1 MGQYQ
6 RKHQRKT
13 RRVRFTWLYG
23 VISALLIL
31 AAVVGGCIVFFRVDT
46 INVQGNSRYTQEEI
60 VAASGIEQ
68 GDNMFLIN
76 KFQVIDQMI
85 SQLTYLDDVTIR
97 RGLPSTL
104 NVTVTECTVA
114 GAVRNGE
121 NGEWWLVSS
130 GGKLLE
136 RQEESGDYLQ
146 VTGLTLSAPSEGT
159 SLAVAEEQQSQRQA
173 LVDLLSALEEREML
187 SQTQAIDLT
196 SSSTVTMQYAGRLT
210 VRMKLS
216 ADFDYDVRVLATVM
230 AEYVESKWPAEDTG
244 TLDMT
249 LDDGLPHLIRDA
261 SEN

>member
-104 NVTVTECTVA
+104 NVT
-114 GAVRNGE
+114 
-121 NGEWWLVSS
+121 SS
-130 GGKLLE
+130 
-136 RQEESGDYLQ
+136 R
-146 VTGLTLSAPSEGT
+146 
-159 SLAVAEEQQSQRQA
+159 
-173 LVDLLSALEEREML
+173 
-187 SQTQAIDLT
+187 
-196 SSSTVTMQYAGRLT
+196 
-210 VRMKLS
+210 
-216 ADFDYDVRVLATVM
+216 
-230 AEYVESKWPAEDTG
+230 
-244 TLDMT
+244 
-249 LDDGLPHLIRDA
+249 
-261 SEN
+261 

>member
-60 VAASGIEQ
+60 VAASGIER

-136 RQEESGDYLQ
+136 RISHKGRKFYGCEHYPECDFVSWDMPVREKCPVCGSMMVLKRGRKGAMAHVCTNETCRHRVELAAPEGDD
-146 VTGLTLSAPSEGT
+146 SAE
-159 SLAVAEEQQSQRQA
+159 
-173 LVDLLSALEEREML
+173 
-187 SQTQAIDLT
+187 
-196 SSSTVTMQYAGRLT
+196 
-210 VRMKLS
+210 
-216 ADFDYDVRVLATVM
+216 
-230 AEYVESKWPAEDTG
+230 
-244 TLDMT
+244 
-249 LDDGLPHLIRDA
+249 
-261 SEN
+261 

>member
-114 GAVRNGE
+114 GAVRRPTDAALRAHPG
-121 NGEWWLVSS
+121 LPVLCS
-130 GGKLLE
+130 GGVASNSVLRAAMPDALFAAPE
-136 RQEESGDYLQ
+136 YSTDNAMGAAILAHRLYREG
-146 VTGLTLSAPSEGT
+146 SAS
-159 SLAVAEEQQSQRQA
+159 
-173 LVDLLSALEEREML
+173 
-187 SQTQAIDLT
+187 
-196 SSSTVTMQYAGRLT
+196 
-210 VRMKLS
+210 
-216 ADFDYDVRVLATVM
+216 
-230 AEYVESKWPAEDTG
+230 
-244 TLDMT
+244 
-249 LDDGLPHLIRDA
+249 
-261 SEN
+261 

>member
-114 GAVRNGE
+114 GRCATGRTA
-121 NGEWWLVSS
+121 S
-130 GGKLLE
+130 GGWSAAAASCW
-136 RQEESGDYLQ
+136 SGRRR
-146 VTGLTLSAPSEGT
+146 A
-159 SLAVAEEQQSQRQA
+159 
-173 LVDLLSALEEREML
+173 
-187 SQTQAIDLT
+187 
-196 SSSTVTMQYAGRLT
+196 
-210 VRMKLS
+210 
-216 ADFDYDVRVLATVM
+216 AT
-230 AEYVESKWPAEDTG
+230 TC
-244 TLDMT
+244 
-249 LDDGLPHLIRDA
+249 R
-261 SEN
+261 

>member
-1 MGQYQ
+1 M
-6 RKHQRKT
+6 
-13 RRVRFTWLYG
+13 
-23 VISALLIL
+23 
-31 AAVVGGCIVFFRVDT
+31 
-46 INVQGNSRYTQEEI
+46 
-60 VAASGIEQ
+60 
-68 GDNMFLIN
+68 
-76 KFQVIDQMI
+76 
-85 SQLTYLDDVTIR
+85 
-97 RGLPSTL
+97 
-104 NVTVTECTVA
+104 
-114 GAVRNGE
+114 
-121 NGEWWLVSS
+121 
-130 GGKLLE
+130 
-136 RQEESGDYLQ
+136 
-146 VTGLTLSAPSEGT
+146 TGLTLSAPSEGT